1 MNDAVLDIL
10 FATLLITLFATVCGA
25 LLGYASVK
33 YRVVE
38 NPIIDQINQVLPQ
51 TQCGQCGYPGC
62 KPYATAII
70 GGEAINR
77 CPPGGEAG
85 IKTLAELLELDVIA
99 LDDSCGEESLAQI
112 ALIIEKD
119 CIGCTKCIQVC
130 PVDAIVG
137 AAKLMHTVIESE
149 CTGCDL
155 CAPVCPVDC
164 IEMPYV
170 QTALNNWTWTKPNS
184 NAANTDPDLHLI
196 PVKNVL

>member
-1 MNDAVLDIL
+1 MNEALYDIL
-10 FATLLITLFATVCGA
+10 FTLVVAGLLAAICGA
-25 LLGYASVK
+25 LLGYAAVK
-33 YRVVE
+33 FRIKS

-62 KPYATAII
+62 KPYAEAIVN
-70 GGEAINR
+70 GESINR

-85 IKTLAELLELDVIA
+85 IRALANLLEVEVVD
-99 LDDSCGEESLAQI
+99 LDDNCGEESLPQVAVI
-112 ALIIEKD
+112 VEKD

-164 IEMPYV
+164 IEMPFV
-170 QTALNNWTWTKPNS
+170 KTTTNNWQWSKPAEN
-184 NAANTDPDLHLI
+184 NTDHEQQNII
-196 PVKNVL
+196 PIKMVS